1 MENKVRLDGE
11 AILKKQ
17 SDINQLNG
25 QLATMATSV

>member
-25 QLATMATSV
+25 QFSAMTASL